1 MDPSVTTLLYIGDG
15 DDFVMCS
22 MILKHTDTR
31 FFSYDP
37 SCAAPKMRE
46 ESAGVNRSLRGRYF
60 CIEKAKEAVRL
71 LPPPRPTLLFLLAWH
86 VGADERNANWTAEDL
101 RTPKADEKNNNR
113 QNFE

>member
-1 MDPSVTTLLYIGDG
+1 MLEPEPEPEPEVEPEPEAGPGPEPGPKMWRVDPSVTTLLYIGDG

-46 ESAGVNRSLRGRYF
+46 ESAAVNRSLRGRYF
-60 CIEKAKEAVRL
+60 CIEKAKEAEVSRDAVC
-71 LPPPRPTLLFLLAWH
+71 F
-86 VGADERNANWTAEDL
+86 
-101 RTPKADEKNNNR
+101 
-113 QNFE
+113 